1 MKEKKI
7 KIICTLGPSSLNK
20 DFLKFA
26 KNKVNLL
33 RLNMSHVKIKE
44 LKKHINFIKKY
55 SNIPICID
63 TEGAQV
69 RTKVNHE
76 KIIKLGQ
83 KIIIKN
89 GNSNFKFYP
98 EKIFYQIKI
107 NDILS
112 VGFDNL
118 KIKVIKIK
126 NKVLTCKSISSG
138 KFENNK
144 GVHLENRKIKLDF
157 LTPKDFE
164 AIKIGKKLNIKY
176 YALSFTNSFEDI
188 IKFNKL
194 LKTENKIFKIETS
207 SAIRNFKKFLK
218 NGDQFLIDRGDLS
231 KEVKIENIPVIQRDL
246 FYLKKKNKEKKIFV
260 ATNLLE
266 SMLEKSAPTRGE
278 ANDIFNSLEMGANG
292 LVLAAETAIG
302 KHPKN
307 SVNFLRQ
314 MIKVYLRSKY

>member
-1 MKEKKI
+1 MRSKKI
-7 KIICTLGPSSLNK
+7 KIICTLGPNSLNK
-20 DFLKFA
+20 NFLKFTR
-26 KNKVNLL
+26 NKISLL
-33 RLNMSHVKIKE
+33 RLNMSHLSLKN
-44 LKKHINFIKKY
+44 LKKSIKFIRKFTKT
-55 SNIPICID
+55 PICID

-69 RTKVNHE
+69 RTKVNNE

-89 GNSNFKFYP
+89 RNSNFKFYP
-98 EKIFYQIKI
+98 EKIFNQIKI

-126 NKVLTCKSISSG
+126 NKILTCKSISSG

-231 KEVKIENIPVIQRDL
+231 KEVKIENIPEVLVKSNLDKDFFKRRTDINLLFSESKIQRSLLKNNL
-246 FYLKKKNKEKKIFV
+246 FLLPIIIIIFILKSIYHLISP
-260 ATNLLE
+260 NLKPIIRNLIN
-266 SMLEKSAPTRGE
+266 M
-278 ANDIFNSLEMGANG
+278 AN
-292 LVLAAETAIG
+292 
-302 KHPKN
+302 
-307 SVNFLRQ
+307 
-314 MIKVYLRSKY
+314 